1 MLVLF
6 GIYIEDILI
15 FFLFGDFDIIIVF
28 DVLKYKFFIIL
39 WCCNGLEVVVKVV
52 IGILG

>member
-1 MLVLF
+1 MLLLF

-39 WCCNGLEVVVKVV
+39 RRCNGSEVVVKVV